1 MSALTSRPEAA
12 QGNLT
17 KLLDTVIMPN
27 GMYGEGVTN
36 NAPVRERHSSAI
48 FILKLIHFT
57 KTGSGQA

>member
-17 KLLDTVIMPN
+17 KLLDTVITPN

-48 FILKLIHFT
+48 LY
-57 KTGSGQA
+57 